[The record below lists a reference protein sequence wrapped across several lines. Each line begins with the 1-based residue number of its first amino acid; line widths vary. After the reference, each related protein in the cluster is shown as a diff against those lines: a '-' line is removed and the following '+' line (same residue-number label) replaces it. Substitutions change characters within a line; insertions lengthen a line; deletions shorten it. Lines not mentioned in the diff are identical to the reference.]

1 MYTHNGEKYF
11 IVDSHIHIWDGRPE
25 NQKNIH
31 GKQFID
37 TFFGYHSNLSPDEEK
52 WAYEDFLYYGPEGV
66 ERDVFEEGQVDHAI
80 LQTTMLTDF
89 YHNTFSPN
97 ELNWKFAQDNA
108 HRVTYNH
115 AYDPRY
121 GESGLTQLGKD
132 AEKYDLKG
140 VKLYTAEWHGDSRG
154 YRLDDP
160 WSRRYLEKCIDLG
173 IKNIHVHK
181 GPTLRPLD
189 MDAFSVRDVDG
200 VASDYTELNF
210 IVEHCGL
217 PRLDEFCWIA
227 TQESN
232 VHAGLSVVMPF
243 IHTRPRYFAE
253 MIGEMLYWI
262 GDEKMQFSSDY
273 ALWKPKWLIE
283 AFLDFQIPEDMQ
295 GEYGQ
300 LTIENKK
307 RILGLNTAAM
317 YGIDVPREFQV
328 LGGTDADRGKQ
339 EVVAGAEA

>member
-11 IVDSHIHIWDGRPE
+11 IVDSHIHIWDGSEE

-52 WAYEDFLYYGPEGV
+52 WGYEEFLYYGGERML
-66 ERDVFEEGQVDHAI
+66 RDVFDEGQVDHAI
-80 LQTTMLTDF
+80 LQTTVLGDF
-89 YHNTFSPN
+89 YHHGFSPT
-97 ELNWKFAQDNA
+97 EENWRIAQENSD
-108 HRVTYNH
+108 RITYNH
-115 AYDPRY
+115 AFDPRF
-121 GESGLTQLGKD
+121 GEPGLRD
-132 AEKYDLKG
+132 FEKAADKYNLKG

-154 YRLDDP
+154 YKLDEP
-160 WSRRYLEKCIDLG
+160 WSRRYLEKCIELG
-173 IKNIHVHK
+173 VRNIHIHK

-189 MDAFSVRDVDG
+189 MDAFNVMDVDK

-217 PRLDEFCWIA
+217 PRLEDFCWIA

-243 IHTRPRYFAE
+243 IHTRPRYFAQ
-253 MIGEMLYWI
+253 MIGEMLYWV

-273 ALWKPKWLIE
+273 ALWKPKWLIDK
-283 AFLDFQIPEDMQ
+283 FLDFQIPEDMVE
-295 GEYGQ
+295 EYGQ
-300 LTIENKK
+300 ITVENKK

-317 YGIDVPREFQV
+317 YDIEVPAEFQV
-328 LGGTDADRGKQ
+328 PGGTDADNPKQ
-339 EVVAGAEA
+339 EVAVGAEA